1 MSEVDWELYAWVMRG
16 RQRRKVLE
24 ALNKPKLPSQLKQEA
39 GMSLTNLSKT
49 LKSLEDKGMTECLTP
64 NNKTGRVYA
73 LTEKGRAVRE
83 EMVRKG

>member
-1 MSEVDWELYAWVMRG
+1 MRG
-16 RQRRKVLE
+16 RQRRRVLE
-24 ALNKPKLPSQLKQEA
+24 ALNKPKLPSELKQEA

-49 LKSLEDKGMTECLTP
+49 LKSLEDKGMAECLTP
-64 NNKTGRVYA
+64 GNKTGRVYA